1 MLIKQIHRVFALK
14 SYFVTATDTEIGK
27 TVITAGLASAIRSKG
42 IDVGVMKPFA
52 CGTPQEHGFRSEDA
66 QILARAAGVNDPED
80 LINPCFFSIP
90 VSPYLAARK
99 IGATID
105 VGQVLT
111 KFEKLRSLHQ
121 VLLVEGIGGILT
133 PILRDY
139 CVADLIKDMNLE
151 VLIVT
156 SSKIGTVNHTLLTC
170 DACKKYGI
178 GIRGIVINNYDS
190 AGYDVADLAN
200 DLTNLSGVEVL
211 CAIPHLGDQSKLPE
225 MLADTLIPKL
235 TF

>member
-1 MLIKQIHRVFALK
+1 M
-14 SYFVTATDTEIGK
+14 TATDTEIGK
-27 TVITAGLASAIRSKG
+27 TVITAGLASAIKNRG

-52 CGTPQEHGFRSEDA
+52 CGTPQKHGFRSEDA

-80 LINPCFFSIP
+80 LINPCFFPIP
-90 VSPYLAARK
+90 ASPYTAAGK

-105 VGQVLT
+105 VGQILT
-111 KFEKLRSLHQ
+111 KFEKLQALHQ
-121 VLLVEGIGGILT
+121 VVLVEGIGGILT
-133 PILRDY
+133 PILKEY

-151 VLIVT
+151 TLIVI

-178 GIRGIVINNYDS
+178 RIRGIVINNYDS
-190 AGYDVADLAN
+190 TGYDVADLAN

-211 CAIPHLGDQSKLPE
+211 CAIPHLGDQSKLPGI
-225 MLADTLIPKL
+225 LADKLVPKL
-235 TF
+235 TL